1 MSGTN
6 RVMNRPLISTARYSG
21 VAIALHWLIAVLIAI
36 NFVAAWI
43 ADSFPKPQHMQI
55 MANHKA
61 FGITILLLSLV
72 RLAWR
77 LGHRPPAD
85 LPMRRW
91 ESVLAHSVHRLLYAL
106 MIGIPLVGWIM
117 VSLFSGGK
125 PVSLFGLFGFPGLP
139 LAANHALGETFGE
152 VHGTLAIGM
161 LVLIGLHVAGALKH
175 QILEKK
181 PQLQR
186 MLPWG

>member
-1 MSGTN
+1 MSGTSLP
-6 RVMNRPLISTARYSG
+6 MTQLSQSTARYSG

-43 ADSFPKPQHMQI
+43 ADLFPKPQATQI

-85 LPMRRW
+85 LPMQRW
-91 ESVLAHSVHRLLYAL
+91 ESKLAHMVHRLLYAL
-106 MIGIPLVGWIM
+106 MIGIPLVGWVMI
-117 VSLFSGGK
+117 SLYSGGK
-125 PVSLFGLFGFPGLP
+125 PVSVFGLFGFPGLP
-139 LAANHALGETFGE
+139 LAANHPLGETFAE
-152 VHGTLAIGM
+152 IHGSLAIGM
-161 LVLIGLHVAGALKH
+161 LVLLGLHLAGALKH
-175 QILEKK
+175 QILERK
-181 PQLQR
+181 PELR
-186 MLPWG
+186 RILPWG